1 MKKDFYTVSNVIRL
15 PHKYA
20 AGPTFTRFYNGLE
33 EGKIYGTSC
42 PSCKKTFVPA
52 RSFCPGCCANLDEW
66 VEVSQEGEVV
76 SWTYTDK
83 EFFGMP
89 EKPPVVLALIR
100 LDGTDCDFLHLI
112 GGIDKDD
119 PEKVKSSIKRG
130 TRVRARW
137 NDEKKGHMLDIKCFE
152 PVS

>member
-1 MKKDFYTVSNVIRL
+1 MKKDYNTISNVIRL

-33 EGKIYGTSC
+33 EGKIFGTSC
-42 PSCKKTFVPA
+42 PSCKKTLVPA
-52 RSFCPGCCANLDEW
+52 RSFCPSCCANLDEW
-66 VEVSQEGEVV
+66 VEVSPEGAVV
-76 SWTYTDK
+76 SWVYSDK

-89 EKPPVVLALIR
+89 GKPPMVLALIR

-112 GGIDKDD
+112 GGIEMGDRDT
-119 PEKVKSSIKRG
+119 VSSAIKRG
-130 TRVRARW
+130 TRVRAAW
-137 NDEKKGHMLDIKCFE
+137 NDEKKGHMLDIKYFE

>member
-1 MKKDFYTVSNVIRL
+1 MKKDYNTMSNVIRL

-20 AGPTFTRFYNGLE
+20 AGSTFTRFYDGLKE
-33 EGKIYGTSC
+33 SKIYGTSC
-42 PSCKKTFVPA
+42 PTCEKVFVPA
-52 RSFCPGCCANLDEW
+52 RSFCPGCLTDLKEW
-66 VEVSQEGEVV
+66 VEVSQEGEIV
-76 SWTYTDK
+76 SWAYSNK

-89 EKPPVVLALIR
+89 GKPPVVLALIR

-119 PEKVKSSIKRG
+119 PDTVKSSIKRG
-130 TRVRARW
+130 TRVRAKW

>member
-1 MKKDFYTVSNVIRL
+1 MKKDYNTINNVIRL

-20 AGPTFTRFYNGLE
+20 AGPTFTKFYNGLK
-33 EGKIYGTSC
+33 EGKIYATSC
-42 PSCKKTFVPA
+42 PACEKVFVPA
-52 RSFCPGCCANLDEW
+52 RSFCPGCLANLDEW
-66 VEVSQEGEVV
+66 IEVSQEGEVV
-76 SWTYTDK
+76 SWAYSNK

-89 EKPPVVLALIR
+89 GKPPVVLALIR

-112 GGIDKDD
+112 GGIDMDD
-119 PEKVKSSIKRG
+119 PDAVKASIKRG
-130 TRVRARW
+130 TRVRATW

>member
-1 MKKDFYTVSNVIRL
+1 MKKDYNTISNVIRL

-20 AGPTFTRFYNGLE
+20 AGATFTRFYHGLK

-42 PSCKKTFVPA
+42 PACEKVFVPA
-52 RSFCPGCCANLDEW
+52 RSFCPGCLANLSEW

-76 SWTYTDK
+76 SWAYSNK

-89 EKPPVVLALIR
+89 GKPPVVLALIR

-119 PEKVKSSIKRG
+119 SDTVKASIKRG
-130 TRVRARW
+130 TRVRATW